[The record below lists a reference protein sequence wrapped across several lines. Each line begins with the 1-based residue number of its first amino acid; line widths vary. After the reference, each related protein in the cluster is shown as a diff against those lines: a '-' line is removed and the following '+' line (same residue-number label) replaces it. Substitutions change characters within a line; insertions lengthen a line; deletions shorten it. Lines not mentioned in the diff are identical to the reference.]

1 MASVLRAPKREAE
14 NLLKSPG
21 MKMDVPNIVR
31 LTGIPRSTM
40 FRYKKDSLENT
51 PFWAVCKIMKAIGM
65 TDEDRLKLIRIYSG
79 EKKDEKR
86 TVR

>member
-1 MASVLRAPKREAE
+1 MASLLKIPSKEAE
-14 NLLKSPG
+14 RFLKSPG

-79 EKKDEKR
+79 EKKDEER
-86 TVR
+86 TV